1 MMTELKRGERLDEL
15 QRNGYRII
23 QKPGRFCFGMDAVLL
38 SSFARVKEG
47 ERESWIWEQVRES
60 SRFCC
65 VERRREEILQ
75 VLRFRKKAQIWQGA
89 VWS

>member
-1 MMTELKRGERLDEL
+1 MMTELKSGERLDEL

-23 QKPGRFCFGMDAVLL
+23 QNPGRFCFGMDAVLL
-38 SSFARVKEG
+38 SGFARG
-47 ERESWIWEQVRES
+47 RESWIWEQVRES